1 MNIVSSSIGHQVAGV
16 ERTETK
22 EEPKSGEKPEETAET
37 EEEPFQ
43 NHCESEEFEITD
55 GDKSFE
61 EEQE

>member
-1 MNIVSSSIGHQVAGV
+1 MAGV
-16 ERTETK
+16 ERTAPETK

-37 EEEPFQ
+37 EEGAISKPLRP
-43 NHCESEEFEITD
+43 SEEFEITD